1 MTGSPTAGDVDRVN
15 ARMLRNVE
23 RMQLLELRHLAAL
36 CLVMACQ
43 PPAPT
48 STTTPDA
55 GDTFLAVGVPARQVV
70 VCMTGA
76 IDQSSGSNDGFSQ
89 LCDALQPLATV
100 VPECVDGKC
109 WSSFATFTSGEPIR
123 KLSDATLQALDVTAD
138 GRIDSADGATTL
150 TLLGFSWGGVTAA
163 DLSRA
168 LSNDQRI
175 DHSFLTLRLIAL
187 DAFQPSL
194 PDVKAAR
201 AVDEAFSFRH
211 SVAPSSDCS
220 PFAPLGPYLGLRL
233 RCGAGQ
239 RCFDF
244 DFSAA
249 PAEQFSG
256 LRGRDVG
263 HCDVPEVAARYVK
276 SLVTTGTL
284 VAPLPPSV
292 TVLR

>member
-1 MTGSPTAGDVDRVN
+1 
-15 ARMLRNVE
+15 
-23 RMQLLELRHLAAL
+23 
-36 CLVMACQ
+36 MACQ
-43 PPAPT
+43 PPAPP

-55 GDTFLAVGVPARQVV
+55 GDTFIALGVPARQVV

-76 IDQSSGSNDGFSQ
+76 IDQNSGSNNGFSQ
-89 LCDALQPLATV
+89 LCDALRSVATV
-100 VPECVDGKC
+100 VPECVEGTC
-109 WSSFATFTSGEPIR
+109 WSSFATFTSSEPIR

-138 GRIDSADGATTL
+138 GTVDAADGATTL
-150 TLLGFSWGGVTAA
+150 TLVGFSWGGVTAA

-168 LSNDQRI
+168 LSSDKRI
-175 DHSFLTLRLIAL
+175 DHTFLTLRLIVL

-211 SVAPSSDCS
+211 SVAPRSDCS
-220 PFAPLGPYLGLRL
+220 AFAPLGPYLGLRL
-233 RCGAGQ
+233 RCAPGQ

-249 PAEQFSG
+249 PGERFSG
-256 LRGRDVG
+256 RRGNDVG
-263 HCDVPEVAARYVK
+263 HCDVPDVAAGYVT
-276 SLVTTGTL
+276 SLVTTGKL

-292 TVLR
+292 AVLR

>member
-1 MTGSPTAGDVDRVN
+1 MGRVDRLL
-15 ARMLRNVE
+15 ARMVGPSE
-23 RMQLLELRHLAAL
+23 RMRPLELRHLAAL
-36 CLVMACQ
+36 CLLLACQ
-43 PPAPT
+43 PPAPPA
-48 STTTPDA
+48 TTTPDA
-55 GDTFLAVGVPARQVV
+55 GDIFIAVGVPARQVV

-76 IDQSSGSNDGFSQ
+76 IDQTSGSNDGFSQ
-89 LCDALQPLATV
+89 LCDALQPVATV
-100 VPECVDGKC
+100 VPECVDGRC
-109 WSSFATFTSGEPIR
+109 WSSFATFTSAAPVG
-123 KLSDATLQALDVTAD
+123 KLSDATFQALDVTAD
-138 GRIDSADGATTL
+138 GKVDAADGATTL

-175 DHSFLTLRLIAL
+175 DHTFLTLRLVAL

-211 SVAPSSDCS
+211 SVAPSGDCS
-220 PFAPLGPYLGLRL
+220 SFAPLGPYLGLRL
-233 RCGAGQ
+233 RCSAGQ

-249 PAEQFSG
+249 PGEQFSG
-256 LRGRDVG
+256 RRGRDVG
-263 HCDVPEVAARYVK
+263 HCDVADAAAGYVT
-276 SLVTTGTL
+276 SLVTTGRL

-292 TVLR
+292 PVLR